1 MINQLRDPNLE
12 VECTEKLACQM
23 GDLVNSSPLTSI
35 FISKSNA
42 TDLFVNVVSTLLSKQ
57 SATKFAQSF
66 QSAINGTDR
75 SSCYRECKKRN
86 QI

>member
-12 VECTEKLACQM
+12 EECTEKIACQM
-23 GDLVNSSPLTSI
+23 GALVKSSPFTSI

-42 TDLFVNVVSTLLSKQ
+42 TDLFVNVVSTLLPKQ
-57 SATKFAQSF
+57 SAIKFAQSF
-66 QSAINGTDR
+66 QLAINGTDR
-75 SSCYRECKKRN
+75 SSCYQECKKRN